1 MEYRK
6 LIYQT
11 HIIVNNCEDQQSIML
26 SGKVVTIIYLK
37 EIIMKSNSLILPI
50 NLEQI
55 AILIKGM
62 PHINGRN

>member
-1 MEYRK
+1 
-6 LIYQT
+6 
-11 HIIVNNCEDQQSIML
+11 ML

-55 AILIKGM
+55 AILIEGM